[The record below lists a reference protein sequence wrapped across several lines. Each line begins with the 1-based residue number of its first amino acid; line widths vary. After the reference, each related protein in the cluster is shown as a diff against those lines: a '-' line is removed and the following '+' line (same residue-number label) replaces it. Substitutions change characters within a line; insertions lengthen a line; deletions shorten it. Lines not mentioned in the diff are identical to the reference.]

1 MDNEQELAAEKTS
14 KRKPRKLLF
23 VRLPNGRM
31 ATFTPDM
38 YKAYLERQKAES
50 AKDKPIRTEKEEANN
65 D

>member
-1 MDNEQELAAEKTS
+1 MDDKQELAAERTGT
-14 KRKPRKLLF
+14 RKPRKLLF
-23 VRLPNGRM
+23 VRLPNGRI

-50 AKDKPIRTEKEEANN
+50 AKDKPIRTEEANN